1 MSTIKEDQRRLDN
14 IANTY
19 NKTSGEMKEMWK
31 KKWYELVKIIGRKLN
46 ESKIERSATNSRQIQ

>member
-31 KKWYELVKIIGRKLN
+31 KKWYELVKQIGRKLED
-46 ESKIERSATNSRQIQ
+46 ESKRLSTSSRKIH

>member
-19 NKTSGEMKEMWK
+19 NKTSGKMKEMWK
-31 KKWYELVKIIGRKLN
+31 KKWYELVKEIGRKLDN
-46 ESKIERSATNSRQIQ
+46 ESKRLSTSSRKIH